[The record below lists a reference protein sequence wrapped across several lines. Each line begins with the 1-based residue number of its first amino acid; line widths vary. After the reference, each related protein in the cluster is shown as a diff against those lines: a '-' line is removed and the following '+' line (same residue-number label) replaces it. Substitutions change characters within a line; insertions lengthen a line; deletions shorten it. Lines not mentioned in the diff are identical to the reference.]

1 MKTYIKNILIIAS
14 VASVWSC
21 TKQPY
26 YDIPRDENG
35 NVVITQ
41 VAKTTSAGITT
52 LDDNFTVTSYLPN
65 AKSGDVMKVELLN
78 LQTPPGGGSAQLLPM
93 AGTQK
98 EVTLGSDLKAT
109 VNYTRNE
116 AKLVNV
122 GDYVTVT
129 FAGKTDAATFRVN
142 LKEATSVT
150 NPQFNGKDVDV
161 IRGAGTASFK
171 VTVAPASGAYTG
183 DVVVKKKNGANEPWQ
198 SVGNFA
204 SGASV
209 PVSGDDFA
217 IGKDTMY
224 YSFSSTQ
231 SGYTDEIVKQVVA
244 STPYFLLKKSGVL
257 DVTAGKD
264 GFNLLNGTAVAA
276 TNANGVITI
285 GTNPLSIKQGAAWA
299 TGGKSISFVPSTVNT
314 YNLNNLTTAKNEYT
328 LGTPVTTIDPSSG
341 SGVYVFK
348 LVIGGS
354 PSDILWGMIKVNKI
368 TPASSIEF
376 EYRIGNLYDHFAV
389 IQ

>member
-1 MKTYIKNILIIAS
+1 MAS
-14 VASVWSC
+14 VVSVWSC

-35 NVVITQ
+35 NVVITG

-65 AKSGDVMKVELLN
+65 AKSGDVMKVELLQ
-78 LQTPPGGGSAQLLPM
+78 LQTPTSGGSLQLLPM

-142 LKEATSVT
+142 LKEAAAVS

-171 VTVAPASGAYTG
+171 ATVTPASGAYAG
-183 DVVVKKKNGANEPWQ
+183 NIVVKKKNGTNEPWQ

-204 SGASV
+204 SGDAV

-217 IGKDTMY
+217 IGKDTMF
-224 YSFSSTQ
+224 YSFTSTQ
-231 SGYTDEIVKQVVA
+231 AGYTDEIVKSVVA
-244 STPYFLLKKSGVL
+244 SAPYFLLKKSGVL

-264 GFNLLNGTAVAA
+264 GFNLLNGKAVAA
-276 TNANGVITI
+276 TDTKGVITI
-285 GTNPLSIKQGAAWA
+285 GTNPLSINQGAAWA
-299 TGGKSISFVPSTVNT
+299 TGGKGISFVASSANT
-314 YNLNNLTTAKNEYT
+314 YNLNNLTTAKNEFMA
-328 LGTPVTTIDPSSG
+328 GIPVTSIDPSSG
-341 SGVYVFK
+341 TGVYVFK
-348 LVIGGS
+348 LVNGGS
-354 PSDILWGMIKVNKI
+354 PSDVLWGMVKVNKI

-376 EYRIGNLYDHFAV
+376 EYRIGNLYDHLAV